1 MLRSMYAGVSGLKAH
16 QVKLDVVGN
25 NIANV
30 NTPGFKS
37 SRVTFKEMLTQT
49 MRSSSRSTASR
60 GGLNPMQ
67 VGLGVGLGSIDGD
80 FTQGNLQPTGKS
92 TDIAIEGNGFFVV
105 SDGSKNL
112 FSRAGSF
119 YFDLDGNMVHS
130 TTGFRAMG
138 WMADEQG
145 IMNINPST
153 MTPLS
158 LGDLS
163 MTPKASTYIEYKGNL
178 DSNKE
183 IVDLSYGPKKMTIS
197 DLDGRSAQLYI
208 ELNKENGGGTAD
220 RVDDQWRWTAYTDI
234 TVTDGDG
241 LDADGVADPAD
252 TPITL
257 TGTTPVN
264 LNAAIAAGT
273 DFQNILEGTVVVTD
287 TTGATVYTE
296 GVDYTVDYATG
307 QIART
312 SSSNIP
318 DGNNVH
324 VKYSYRTRVTDG
336 LVTLDNTGKVL
347 TNGGANS
354 FVLDITNGSGGDAK
368 SVTVQAPQIGQDMG
382 GFFTVTDAG
391 INSGKI
397 EGSYGPSKAT
407 SYSVFDSKGNEHT
420 INVTF
425 VKTDSNRWDWFA
437 EGPLDPDGDAYN
449 LTGNSGTIIFDATGK
464 IVGTPTGGPISFQPV
479 DAERMSITPDFSQI
493 TQFTGDDTAKANS
506 ADGFE
511 AGDLDTYEIDAT
523 GTIIGYYTNGLYQPI
538 AKLAIATF
546 SNAAGLNRSGNTIF
560 TESNNSGTPDYG
572 LPGTGGRGVVSPG
585 SLEMSN
591 VDLAEQ
597 FTEMITA
604 QRGFQ
609 ASSKIISTADQI
621 LQDLVNLK
629 R

>member
-67 VGLGVGLGSIDGD
+67 IGLGVGLGSIDGD

-183 IVDLSYGPKKMTIS
+183 IVDLSYSPSKMTIS
-197 DLDGRSAQLYI
+197 DMDGRSAQLYI
-208 ELNKENGGGTAD
+208 ELTKETGTGTAD
-220 RVDDQWRWTAYTDI
+220 RTDDKWRWTAYLEKAVNDSLTLGGTI
-234 TVTDGDG
+234 PVILPTVQA
-241 LDADGVADPAD
+241 LS
-252 TPITL
+252 TPPDNKFEYI
-257 TGTTPVN
+257 V
-264 LNAAIAAGT
+264 
-273 DFQNILEGTVVVTD
+273 EGTVVVTNSAD
-287 TTGATVYTE
+287 DTVYVE
-296 GVDYTVDYATG
+296 GVDYTVDYTTG
-307 QIART
+307 EITRIDT
-312 SSSNIP
+312 GNISSTGTNI
-318 DGNNVH
+318 DVRYTCRSEEENNLV
-324 VKYSYRTRVTDG
+324 G
-336 LVTLDNTGKVL
+336 LDTTGKVL
-347 TNGGANS
+347 TNGGMNK
-354 FVLDITNGSGGDAK
+354 FTIEITMSTGDNP
-368 SVTVQAPQIGQDMG
+368 VPVEILAPQVGDEMG
-382 GFFTVTDAG
+382 GSFTVDTATNPG
-391 INSGKI
+391 INSGIIK
-397 EGSYGPSKAT
+397 GSYGPSKAT

-420 INVTF
+420 INLTF
-425 VKTDSNRWDWFA
+425 VKTASNTWDWFA
-437 EGPLDPDGDAYN
+437 EGPLDPDGNAYT